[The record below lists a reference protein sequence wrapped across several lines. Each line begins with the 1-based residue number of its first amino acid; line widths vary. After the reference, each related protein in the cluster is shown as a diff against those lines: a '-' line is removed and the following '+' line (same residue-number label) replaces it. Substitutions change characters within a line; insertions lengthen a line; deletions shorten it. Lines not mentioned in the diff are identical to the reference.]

1 MTRKE
6 MLEKSGLT
14 EDEFQDLVQKF
25 VAFHHSLNTP
35 QRDAIERSLPTV
47 AEAAATFGPGV
58 TAEHLGKAIGIELK
72 RGGTFVSER
81 SVGLSAKAR

>member
-14 EDEFQDLVQKF
+14 ETEFQDLVQKF
-25 VAFHHSLNTP
+25 LAFHHSLNKA
-35 QRDAIERSLPTV
+35 QRDAVERSLRTV

-72 RGGTFVSER
+72 GGGTVISER
-81 SVGLSAKAR
+81 GVGLTAKAE